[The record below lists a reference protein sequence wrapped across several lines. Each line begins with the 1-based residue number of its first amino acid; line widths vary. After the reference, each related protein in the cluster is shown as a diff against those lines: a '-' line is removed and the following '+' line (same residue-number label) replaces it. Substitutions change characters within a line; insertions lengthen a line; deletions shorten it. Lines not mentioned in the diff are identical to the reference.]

1 MHYGS
6 YLFLALLCIFQP
18 IISKSNIVD
27 GRERCDRSLRS
38 ELSDRRS
45 YRDVRKHFS
54 VSSPNKI
61 STEISLIR
69 DDRHRE
75 TSRNQER
82 IDSILQRNT
91 RAIEQLKTDELR
103 SQRRSQYLKERI
115 ILDVRSPYD
124 RTFDDAIRKVRFDR
138 SLALLG
144 ARRSASS
151 TERADTIES
160 RVKRERRNRENFRSV
175 RSRSVNDL
183 RQSERRN
190 RITRN
195 RYSLERNIDLSRD
208 ESERRHNLERRL
220 SRNTYHRRQET
231 RQRTHV
237 SPKLSRSLAG
247 EQIRQ
252 IRVRNA
258 ENQVRRERRISIE
271 NRRNANKRSDT
282 PEVLR
287 NINSQKRERFIA
299 TLNREEMRDVVE
311 RTIRGS
317 FTRSR
322 SLTRSTLRNS
332 VAANMRGRNIN
343 FIREKRELES
353 LDGERRSETRRD
365 QSRGLFVEIRDMQRE
380 FAGRQ
385 YGRYMVNDKALVREI
400 RGNSEI
406 QKPSRTLSRGVDR
419 ERVARSEWR
428 ENSPKLFREAERSAT
443 RYERRNNMWRDTNE
457 LVSRIDISRNRL
469 NSFKNEV
476 KYGMLNWEILFYTL
490 QGIYLCSIL
499 VKALNKNE
507 YSVKKNRSFG
517 WFPVSTVMKID

>member
-18 IISKSNIVD
+18 IISKGNIVD
-27 GRERCDRSLRS
+27 GRERCDRSLCS

-61 STEISLIR
+61 STEVSLTR
-69 DDRHRE
+69 DDRRRK
-75 TSRNQER
+75 TLRNQER

-91 RAIEQLKTDELR
+91 EAIRQLRTDELR
-103 SQRRSQYLKERI
+103 SQRRFQYLKQRI

-124 RTFDDAIRKVRFDR
+124 HNFDDATRKVRFDR

-175 RSRSVNDL
+175 DDL
-183 RQSERRN
+183 RQCER

-195 RYSLERNIDLSRD
+195 RYSLERNIDVPRD

-220 SRNTYHRRQET
+220 SRNAYHRRQET

-237 SPKLSRSLAG
+237 SPNRSRSLAG
-247 EQIRQ
+247 EQIRE

-258 ENQVRRERRISIE
+258 ENQERRERRISIE

-282 PEVLR
+282 LEVLR

-299 TLNREEMRDVVE
+299 TLNREEMREGVE

-322 SLTRSTLRNS
+322 SLTRSNLRNS

-353 LDGERRSETRRD
+353 LDGERSETRRD
-365 QSRGLFVEIRDMQRE
+365 QSRGLYVELRDMERE

-406 QKPSRTLSRGVDR
+406 QKPSRTMSRGADR
-419 ERVARSEWR
+419 ERVARSELR
-428 ENSPKLFREAERSAT
+428 ENSPKLFREAERFAS
-443 RYERRNNMWRDTNE
+443 RYERRNNLRDTNE
-457 LVSRIDISRNRL
+457 HVSRIDISRNLL
-469 NSFKNEV
+469 NSFKNEE
-476 KYGMLNWEILFYTL
+476 KYGMLNWQIVFYTL

-499 VKALNKNE
+499 VKALNRNDN
-507 YSVKKNRSFG
+507 SVKKNRSFG
-517 WFPVSTVMKID
+517 WFPLSTAMKSD